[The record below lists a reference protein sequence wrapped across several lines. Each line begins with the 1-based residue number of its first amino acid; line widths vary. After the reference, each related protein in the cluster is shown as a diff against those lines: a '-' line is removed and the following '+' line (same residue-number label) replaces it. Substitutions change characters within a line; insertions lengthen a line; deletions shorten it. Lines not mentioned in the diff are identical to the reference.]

1 VEIAL
6 VVNPTSGKGRGA
18 RVRDAV
24 AARLRAGGVTV
35 RVLEGADAEVSRA
48 LCDTAVAEGTDALVA
63 LGGDGMVHLA
73 LQSVAG
79 TGTPLG
85 IIPAG
90 TGNDL
95 AAHLGLPL
103 KDPLAAADVVA
114 SGNVARVDAVRVGDR
129 WFGCILGAGFDSAC
143 NEVAN
148 RLRWPHGNARYV
160 VSLLR
165 TLPTFKPV
173 RLSMRLDGEPW
184 EVDAMLVAVANAR
197 SYGGGMR
204 IAAGADIADGLLDV
218 VVVGAMSKLSLLR
231 AFPRVYKGTHLD
243 DPRVTVRQARV
254 VAIESPGVVAYA
266 DGERFA
272 ELPVTCECVPGALR
286 VLVPPG
292 T

>member
-1 VEIAL
+1 MDIAL
-6 VVNPTSGKGRGA
+6 VVNPTSGKGKGA

-24 AARLRAGGVTV
+24 AARLRAGGATV
-35 RVLEGADAEVSRA
+35 QVLEGADAEASSA
-48 LCDTAVAEGTDALVA
+48 LCAAAVAGGVDALVA
-63 LGGDGMVHLA
+63 VGGDGMVNLA
-73 LQSVAG
+73 LQAVAG
-79 TGTPLG
+79 TETPLG
-85 IIPAG
+85 VIPAG

-95 AAHLGLPL
+95 AAHLGLST
-103 KDPLAAADVVA
+103 KDPLGAADVVL
-114 SGNVARVDAVRVGDR
+114 SGRIARVDAVRAADK
-129 WFGCILGAGFDSAC
+129 WFACILGAGFDSAC

-197 SYGGGMR
+197 SYGGGMQ
-204 IAAGADIADGLLDV
+204 IAAGADLADGLLDV

-254 VAIESPGVVAYA
+254 VVVESPGVVAYA

-286 VLVPPG
+286 VLVPAG